1 MANKTKLSD
10 ILAEK
15 GLPINFQYGGKAPEE
30 LTGREVKKQPGQ
42 RAKKLRDIYYN
53 TLSTANTEFPY
64 WYTRKWNEQEGEVD
78 VIRRA
83 ESLKCAFSHLT
94 PNIFPGEKLVMQ
106 KTNYYRGSFPM
117 PWLSEGFFVAKE
129 DELYKE
135 ALERGSASAGELSKF
150 GTGGGNV
157 VKSFGKVISI
167 AGKFG
172 MRQEEIPVLVK
183 LAKEWVGRS
192 VDDLGH
198 KYEQMVPGYQI
209 KENIMKSLICMF
221 DSGFTLPQGREVINY
236 YYPLEYGYD
245 GLIEMAKEC
254 KDKVAGNADGD
265 GIAGMDR
272 LYFYEAVRIVIEGIQ
287 NWILNYAKFARG
299 LVEATKEEIQKQE
312 YVEIAECLEWIAHK
326 QPRTFREALQMTYLI
341 HIAVLN
347 EDAISGMSPGRVGQV
362 LYPWFEQDIEA
373 GRITEEE
380 VLELLELH
388 RVKFTNIDCFA
399 STGVVGGVLSGN
411 TFNNLTIGGLKRDGS
426 SAVNRL
432 EYLIVEA
439 GITLESPQPTLSCL
453 YDEKLPEEFLLKC
466 IECDKSGTGYPAW
479 MNNRGAIEFMMNQYG
494 PEGMTIEE
502 ARSVAIGGCLETSPC
517 CWKVLT
523 LNGKKYDV
531 PGGAGQPTSVGIHFI
546 ANPKVLELVLTNG
559 KDNRNGIQVY
569 PPHNKKL
576 ETYEEL
582 FQQFKEYYALT
593 CKVLEGTNN
602 IQHDIWRKKN
612 MAVVSSM
619 LKPDCLDKGQHIG
632 NLGYRYNATFNVES
646 CGTINN
652 VNSLVALKKLVYEE
666 KKYTLDEVR
675 DAMINNFG
683 FKTAA
688 EVGSYSL
695 ADQEKASDSTKYD
708 ELYGDC
714 LLAPKYGNDDPY
726 ADSILKEYEEWFC
739 KMTHN
744 YESLYGKKM
753 YACQISVSTHG
764 AQGAATLA
772 SPDGRL
778 AGTTYADASMSAYP
792 GTDKNGPYALFTSAT
807 VWDHSTSQNSQ
818 MNLKIHPSAIN
829 GIEGA
834 KKLLDL
840 TRSYMRKGGFHIQ
853 YNIVD
858 SKVLKQAQA
867 KPEDYRD
874 LLVRVAGFTQ
884 YWCEIGKPIQD
895 EVIARTEYEGV

>member
-1 MANKTKLSD
+1 MAVKTKLAD

-15 GLPINFQYGGKAPEE
+15 GLPINFQFGGEAPEE
-30 LTGREVKKQPGQ
+30 MIAREVTKEPSP
-42 RAKKLRDIYYN
+42 RANRLRNIYYD

-64 WYTRKWNEQEGEVD
+64 WYTRRWNELEGEVD
-78 VIRRA
+78 VVRRA
-83 ESLKCAFSHLT
+83 EALKCAFSHLT
-94 PNIFPGEKLVMQ
+94 PNIIPGEKLVMQ

-135 ALERGSASAGELSKF
+135 ALNRGSASAGELSKF

-157 VKSFGKVISI
+157 TKSFGKVVSI

-198 KYEQMVPGYQI
+198 KYEQMVPGYQT

-236 YYPLEYGYD
+236 YYPLQYGFD
-245 GLIEMAKEC
+245 GLVEMAEEC
-254 KDKVAGNADGD
+254 KAAVAGNADGD
-265 GIAGMDR
+265 GITGMDR
-272 LYFYEAVRIVIEGIQ
+272 LYFYESVRLIIEGIQ
-287 NWILNYAKFARG
+287 AWILNYAKHARE
-299 LVEATKEEIQKQE
+299 LSDVEKDGVQKAE
-312 YVEIAECLEWIAHK
+312 YIDIAECLEWIAHK
-326 QPRTFREALQMTYLI
+326 QPRTFREALQLTYTI

-347 EDAISGMSPGRVGQV
+347 EDAISGMSLGRLGQM
-362 LYPWFEQDIEA
+362 LYPWFEQDMQA
-373 GRITEEE
+373 GRTTEKE

-388 RVKFTNIDCFA
+388 RVKFTTIDCFA

-411 TFNNLTIGGLKRDGS
+411 TFNNLTLGGLQKDGS
-426 SAVNRL
+426 PAVNRL

-439 GITLESPQPTLSCL
+439 GITCGSPQPTLSCM

-466 IECDKSGTGYPAW
+466 IECDKTGTGYPAW
-479 MNNRGAIEFMMNQYG
+479 MNNRGAIEFMMNQYAE
-494 PEGMTIEE
+494 EGMTIEE
-502 ARSVAIGGCLETSPC
+502 ARAVAIGGCLETSPC
-517 CWKVLT
+517 CWKQLT
-523 LNGKKYDV
+523 LNGKKYWV
-531 PGGAGQPTSVGIHFI
+531 SGGAGQPTSVGVHFI
-546 ANPKVLELVLTNG
+546 ANPKVLELVITNG
-559 KDNRNGIQVY
+559 KDHRTGLQVY

-576 ETYEEL
+576 KTFEEL
-582 FQQFKEYYALT
+582 YDQFKDYYDLT
-593 CKVLEGTNN
+593 CDVLARTNN

-612 MAVVSSM
+612 MAVFNSM
-619 LKPDCLDKGQHIG
+619 LKPDCLNKGHHIG

-646 CGTINN
+646 CGTINTI
-652 VNSLVALKKLVYEE
+652 NSLAALKKLVYDE
-666 KKYTLDEVR
+666 KKYTLEELQE
-675 DAMINNFG
+675 AILNNFG

-695 ADQEKASDSTKYD
+695 ADQEKRGNDTRYD
-708 ELYGDC
+708 EIYGDC

-726 ADSILKEYEEWFC
+726 VDNLLKDYEEWFC
-739 KMTHN
+739 DICHN

-772 SPDGRL
+772 SADGRL
-778 AGTTYADASMSAYP
+778 AGTTYADGSMSAYP

-807 VWDHSTSQNSQ
+807 VWDHSMSQNSQ
-818 MNLKIHPSAIN
+818 MNLKIHPSAIK
-829 GIEGA
+829 GEEGSR
-834 KKLLDL
+834 KLLDL
-840 TRSYMRKGGFHIQ
+840 TRAYMRRGGYHIQ
-853 YNIVD
+853 YNVVD
-858 SKVLKQAQA
+858 SKVLKEAQGN
-867 KPEDYRD
+867 PQNYRD
-874 LLVRVAGFTQ
+874 LMVRVAGFTQ